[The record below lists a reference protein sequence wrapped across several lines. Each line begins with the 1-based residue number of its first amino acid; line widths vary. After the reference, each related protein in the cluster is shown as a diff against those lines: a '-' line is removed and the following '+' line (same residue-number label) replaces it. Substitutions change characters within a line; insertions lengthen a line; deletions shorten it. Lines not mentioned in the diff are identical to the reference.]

1 MTDSQGG
8 SKGQFEELAVL
19 ASGLAHELRHPLNA
33 VRFTLASLLARLEK
47 MEPPELR
54 QDAIQIVQEIKED
67 MAKLDEIIDS
77 FLRFARPE
85 ERKPEPVDLREVA
98 RAVARFLR
106 AELANR
112 GIDIRL
118 ETGERPVI
126 VNAPEIN
133 LRHVIMNLV
142 INAAEASEQGD
153 HVVTRVTRAGGRGV
167 AEVEDSGAGV
177 PPENADRVFEPFFS
191 TKEGGSGL
199 GLAICRRLVS
209 DAGGEI
215 AYRPAEPKGSVF
227 SIAFPLAEESA
238 AEDDPTD

>member
-1 MTDSQGG
+1 MTLPQGE
-8 SKGQFEELAVL
+8 SKGQLDELAVL

-33 VRFTLASLLARLEK
+33 VRFTLASLRARLEK
-47 MEPPELR
+47 MGPPELR
-54 QDAIQIVQEIKED
+54 KDAVEIVQEIKED
-67 MAKLDEIIDS
+67 MTKLEEIVDS

-106 AELANR
+106 ADLANR
-112 GIDIRL
+112 GMDIRL
-118 ETGERPVI
+118 EMGEDPVV

-142 INAAEASEQGD
+142 LNAAEASEKGGY
-153 HVVTRVTRAGGRGV
+153 VVIRALEAADRGV
-167 AEVEDSGAGV
+167 AEVEDLGTGIPARDA
-177 PPENADRVFEPFFS
+177 ERVFEPFFS

-215 AYRPAEPKGSVF
+215 AYRPANPKGSVF
-227 SIAFPLAEESA
+227 SIAFPLAEEGA
-238 AEDDPTD
+238 PKDDPTD